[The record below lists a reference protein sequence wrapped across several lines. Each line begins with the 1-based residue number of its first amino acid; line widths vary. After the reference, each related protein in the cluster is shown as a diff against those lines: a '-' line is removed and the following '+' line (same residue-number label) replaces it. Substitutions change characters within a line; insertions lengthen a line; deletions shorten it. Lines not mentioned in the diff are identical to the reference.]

1 MPSAQR
7 HIRLTILTRL
17 TVASAICLLVVSTA
31 IIVGWTLS
39 ANGGVEASGRLKP
52 QAEKPAPVQS
62 ENEADTPLEITE
74 ASVEIGAP
82 YETSLKGLKSD
93 GQEVA
98 LINKGEK
105 ARRIKLTLKMVNKSD
120 YKVVQFLAKLLN
132 PGFLSNE
139 SILVGS
145 DSSFSQPVP
154 HIEIKPQETFT
165 FTTDLPLADRKNGQE
180 LANHL
185 SDFRVKIAEVVIS
198 KAVYKKW
205 VEGGNYSNLLG
216 RAEDTVTVIDC
227 AGGKVFRLVKKRPAA
242 EPPTA
247 QPSDNPAPRGV
258 LISTES
264 CGTQIVY
271 PRMDPL
277 ETGRPAPDGLQAGSG
292 KDSET
297 LIILYSERARYSEE
311 ARMNKIEGTVVL
323 SVVFNVSGRISDIR
337 TIAGLPYVLTENA
350 IEAAKRL
357 RFQAAVKNGTP
368 VSARGLLTF
377 SFTLY

>member
-7 HIRLTILTRL
+7 RIRLTTLTRL

-31 IIVGWTLS
+31 IIIGRTLS
-39 ANGGVEASGRLKP
+39 ANCGVEASGRLKT
-52 QAEKPAPVQS
+52 QGEKPAPVQP
-62 ENEADTPLEITE
+62 ENEADTPLEIME

-98 LINKGEK
+98 LIDKGEK
-105 ARRIKLTLKMVNKSD
+105 ARRVKLTLKMVNKSD

-145 DSSFSQPVP
+145 DSSFSQPIP

-185 SDFRVKIAEVVIS
+185 SGFRVKIAEAVIS
-198 KAVYKKW
+198 KVVYKNW

-227 AGGKVFRLVKKRPAA
+227 AGGKVFHLVKKRSEN

-247 QPSDNPAPRGV
+247 QPPDNPAPGGV

-271 PRMDPL
+271 PRMDTR
-277 ETGRPAPDGLQAGSG
+277 ETGRPAPDGLQAGGG

-297 LIILYSERARYSEE
+297 PIILYSERARYSEE

-323 SVVFNVSGRISDIR
+323 SVVFNASGVITEVR
-337 TIAGLPYVLTENA
+337 TIAGLPYVLTEKA
-350 IEAAKRL
+350 IAAALKI
-357 RFQAAVKNGTP
+357 RFQPAVVNGTP
-368 VSARGLLTF
+368 VSVRGLLTF

>member
-1 MPSAQR
+1 
-7 HIRLTILTRL
+7 
-17 TVASAICLLVVSTA
+17 VASAICLLVVSTA

-39 ANGGVEASGRLKP
+39 ASGGVEASGRRKA
-52 QAEKPAPVQS
+52 QGEKPALVQL

-98 LINKGEK
+98 LIDKGEK
-105 ARRIKLTLKMVNKSD
+105 ARRIKLTLKMVNKSN
-120 YKVVQFLAKLLN
+120 YKVVQFIARLFN
-132 PGFLSNE
+132 PGFLSDD
-139 SILVGS
+139 SILIGS
-145 DSSFSQPVP
+145 NSSFSQPIP
-154 HIEIKPQETFT
+154 HVEIKPQETFA
-165 FTTDLPLADRKNGQE
+165 FTTDLPLAARKNGQE

-185 SDFRVKIAEVVIS
+185 SGFRVKIAEAVIS
-198 KAVYKKW
+198 KAVDEKW
-205 VEGGNYSNLLG
+205 VEGGNFANLLG
-216 RAEDTVTVIDC
+216 RAEDAVTVIDC
-227 AGGKVFRLVKKRPAA
+227 VGGKVFRLVKKRPAD

-247 QPSDNPAPRGV
+247 QPSDNQAPRGV

-271 PRMDPL
+271 PRMDTL
-277 ETGRPAPDGLQAGSG
+277 ETGRSSPDVLQASSG

-323 SVVFNVSGRISDIR
+323 SVVFNVSGRISDVR

-350 IEAAKRL
+350 IAATLKI
-357 RFQAAVKNGTP
+357 RFQPPVKNGAP
-368 VSARGLLTF
+368 VSVRGLLTF